1 MLRTMPEG
9 EGAEPSIR
17 ERIRTDRERWTELE
31 ERTRDRLLTHARAE
45 AAAIEARLAAR
56 VPRPMRRLLGPAAHV
71 FVRGRLDDLGTH
83 AGALTY
89 GAFLSIP
96 PLLLF
101 GSSLLGFAMVRDEGF
116 RVRLLDA
123 ATAHF
128 PALRSL
134 LTADLRSAVTGRVS
148 LGAIGVA
155 GVLWASSGFAARA
168 RHAFGEVFRTR
179 RTGLILGR
187 FRGMVF
193 GVVLVAA
200 LAALAIVTGLM
211 AWAAGSG
218 GWGVLIRVPMLVI
231 LAVGELGFFTLTYR
245 LLTPGP
251 GPTFREHLPGGVV
264 FTIGWEGVKLASGL
278 VFSRLIANSTALYGT
293 VGGVFGLIAS
303 LYATM
308 WLLLV
313 GAETTAVLRDRRLPD
328 PSGSPRASGPA

>member
-1 MLRTMPEG
+1 
-9 EGAEPSIR
+9 
-17 ERIRTDRERWTELE
+17 
-31 ERTRDRLLTHARAE
+31 
-45 AAAIEARLAAR
+45 
-56 VPRPMRRLLGPAAHV
+56 
-71 FVRGRLDDLGTH
+71 
-83 AGALTY
+83 
-89 GAFLSIP
+89 
-96 PLLLF
+96 
-101 GSSLLGFAMVRDEGF
+101 FAMVRDEGF

-187 FRGMVF
+187 FRG
-193 GVVLVAA
+193 
-200 LAALAIVTGLM
+200 
-211 AWAAGSG
+211 
-218 GWGVLIRVPMLVI
+218 
-231 LAVGELGFFTLTYR
+231 
-245 LLTPGP
+245 
-251 GPTFREHLPGGVV
+251 
-264 FTIGWEGVKLASGL
+264 
-278 VFSRLIANSTALYGT
+278 IANSTAQYGT